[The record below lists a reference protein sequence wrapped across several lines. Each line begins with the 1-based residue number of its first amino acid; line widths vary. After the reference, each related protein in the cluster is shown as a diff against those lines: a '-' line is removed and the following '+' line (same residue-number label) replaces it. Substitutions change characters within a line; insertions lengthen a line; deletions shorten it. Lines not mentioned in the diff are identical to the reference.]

1 MNCQSPQVSFAVIF
15 WGAIR
20 LAIAIPMLWLGLTH
34 CEMVTDT
41 YEFITE
47 TLPYLFSLA
56 FAR

>member
-20 LAIAIPMLWLGLTH
+20 LAIAIPMLWWGLTH

-47 TLPYLFSLA
+47 TLPYLFSIV

>member
-20 LAIAIPMLWLGLTH
+20 LAIAIPMLWWGLTH

-41 YEFITE
+41 YEFNTE
-47 TLPYLFSLA
+47 TLPYLFSIA

>member
-1 MNCQSPQVSFAVIF
+1 MHCQSPQVSFAVIF

-20 LAIAIPMLWLGLTH
+20 LAIVLPLLAWLFPKLPI
-34 CEMVTDT
+34 VRDV

-47 TLPYLFSLA
+47 TLPYLFSIA